1 MRFALIGAAGF
12 VAPRH
17 MRAIRDL
24 GHQLV
29 ATLDPHDS
37 VGILDTMAP
46 GCRHFVEPE
55 RFDRHLGKLRRSGQ
69 GVDYVSVC
77 SPNYLHDAHCRLAM
91 RAGADVICEK
101 PLVLSP
107 WNLDA
112 LAELEHETGRR
123 VWTVLQLRVNPA
135 LIALRDT
142 IRAASERAGALLH
155 YATPRGP
162 WYGSSWKGDE
172 ARSGGLL
179 ANIGIHLFDLLLW
192 LYGPVRH
199 GRVTAFSQTQASGR
213 LEHAT
218 TSTSWM
224 LSLDGAES
232 KRVLHMASGDQDLS
246 DGFKDAHTVV
256 YAETLAG
263 RGFGIEDARPAVELV
278 HALRSQMR
286 RA

>member
-12 VAPRH
+12 VATRH
-17 MRAIRDL
+17 MRAIREL

-29 ATLDPHDS
+29 AALDPHDS
-37 VGILDTMAP
+37 VGILDSLAP
-46 GCRHFVEPE
+46 GCRFFPEPE
-55 RFDRHLGKLRRSGQ
+55 RFSRHLDKLRRSGQ

-135 LIALRDT
+135 LIALREKLRTGPRGD
-142 IRAASERAGALLH
+142 ASL
-155 YATPRGP
+155 YYSTPRGP

-172 ARSGGLL
+172 ARSGGVL
-179 ANIGIHLFDLLLW
+179 ANVGVHLFDLLLW
-192 LYGPVRH
+192 LYGPAR
-199 GRVTAFSQTQASGR
+199 TAQLTSFSPTQASGV
-213 LEHAT
+213 LQHDGMVSE
-218 TSTSWM
+218 WL

-232 KRVLHMASGDQDLS
+232 KRMLTMPDGCQDLS

-263 RGFGIEDARPAVELV
+263 RGFGIEDARPAVDLV
-278 HALRSQMR
+278 HALRSQR
-286 RA
+286 GRL